1 MSSSKD
7 QTKNI
12 KLNVGKT
19 ELLLL
24 GVLAIL
30 FAFFAITSPV
40 FFQFSNIMNLLR
52 QTSISG
58 IIALGMVFVI
68 ISSGIDLSV
77 GSVLGFSGTAVAL
90 LMTNYGLPVPI
101 AIMLAVLACAVIG
114 LLNGVLIYDGKVP
127 PFIATM
133 GMMSLVRAVLMLM
146 TNARMI
152 SGFPDS
158 FLAIARAEVFR
169 DTIESI
175 AQSEIGGI
183 PFLAVVW
190 ILLTLLAV
198 FIAKK
203 TVFGRNV
210 YAYGSNK
217 ESARLSGINT
227 RITIYGTYIF
237 SAVMCAIAG
246 ILITSRLSNAA
257 PTAGTGFELDA
268 IAAAV
273 VGGASLSG
281 GKGSVIGAFLGAI
294 IMSTLRQGGTLLGV
308 NAFIMEIVIAC
319 LIVLAVLIDQLGRKR
334 GGKEA

>member
-1 MSSSKD
+1 MSRGKD
-7 QTKNI
+7 QTKKVN
-12 KLNVGKT
+12 LSVGVGKT

-24 GVLAIL
+24 VVLALL
-30 FAFFAITSPV
+30 FTFFTFTSPV
-40 FFQFSNIMNLLR
+40 FLQFSNIMNLLR
-52 QTSISG
+52 QTAISG

-90 LMTNYGLPVPI
+90 MMTNHSVPVPL
-101 AIMLAVLACAVIG
+101 AILLAILACAIIG
-114 LLNGVLIYDGKVP
+114 LMNGVLIYDGKVP

-158 FLAIARAEVFR
+158 FLGIARTNPLGV
-169 DTIESI
+169 
-175 AQSEIGGI
+175 
-183 PFLAVVW
+183 PLLAIVW
-190 ILLTLLAV
+190 IILTVIAV

-210 YAYGSNK
+210 YAFGSNK
-217 ESARLSGINT
+217 ESARLAGINT
-227 RITIYGTYIF
+227 RLTIYGTYIF

-294 IMSTLRQGGTLLGV
+294 IMSTLRQGGNLLGT
-308 NAFIMEIVIAC
+308 NPFIMEIIIAC
-319 LIVLAVLIDQLGRKR
+319 LIVLAVLIDQMGRRR
-334 GGKEA
+334 GGKQA

>member
-1 MSSSKD
+1 MSRGKD
-7 QTKNI
+7 ETKNTTSSQNNI
-12 KLNVGKT
+12 KISLGVGMT
-19 ELLLL
+19 ELILLI
-24 GVLAIL
+24 VLAIL
-30 FAFFAITSPV
+30 FAFFAFFSPV

-52 QTSISG
+52 QTAIVG

-90 LMTNYGLPVPI
+90 MMTSHDVPVPM
-101 AIMLAVLACAVIG
+101 AILLAILASAIIG
-114 LLNGVLIYDGKVP
+114 LMNGVLIYDGKVP

-146 TNARMI
+146 TNAAMI

-158 FLAIARAEVFR
+158 FLAIARANPLGV
-169 DTIESI
+169 
-175 AQSEIGGI
+175 
-183 PFLAVVW
+183 PLLAIVW
-190 ILLTLLAV
+190 ILLTVLAV
-198 FIAKK
+198 FIARK

-217 ESARLSGINT
+217 ESARLSGINN
-227 RITIYGTYIF
+227 RLTIYGTYIF

-246 ILITSRLSNAA
+246 ILLASRLSNAA
-257 PTAGTGFELDA
+257 PTAGTGIELDA

-294 IMSTLRQGGTLLGV
+294 IMSTLRQGGVLLAV
-308 NAFIMEIVIAC
+308 NPFIMEIIIAC
-319 LIVLAVLIDQLGRKR
+319 LIVLAVLIDQIQRKR
-334 GGKEA
+334 GGEEA

>member
-1 MSSSKD
+1 MNRDKE

-24 GVLAIL
+24 GVLAAL
-30 FAFFAITSPV
+30 FIFFTFTSPV

-52 QTSISG
+52 QTAISG

-90 LMTNYGLPVPI
+90 LMTNYGVPVPI
-101 AIMLAVLACAVIG
+101 AIILAILACAVIG

-152 SGFPDS
+152 SGFPES
-158 FLAIARAEVFR
+158 FLAIARAQVL
-169 DTIESI
+169 
-175 AQSEIGGI
+175 GI
-183 PFLAVVW
+183 PLLAVVW
-190 ILLTLLAV
+190 ILLTAIAV

>member
-1 MSSSKD
+1 MSSREN

-12 KLNVGKT
+12 KFNVGKT

-24 GVLAIL
+24 GVLALL
-30 FAFFAITSPV
+30 FLFFAVTSPV

-52 QTSISG
+52 QTSIYG

-90 LMTNYGLPVPI
+90 LMTTYNVPVPL
-101 AIMLAVLACAVIG
+101 AILLAVLACAIIG

-158 FLAIARAEVFR
+158 FLAIARTQVF
-169 DTIESI
+169 
-175 AQSEIGGI
+175 GV
-183 PFLAVVW
+183 PLLAIVW
-190 ILLTLLAV
+190 ILLSVIAV
-198 FIAKK
+198 FLAKK

-257 PTAGTGFELDA
+257 PTSGTGFELDA

-294 IMSTLRQGGTLLGV
+294 IMSTLRQGGNLLGT
-308 NAFIMEIVIAC
+308 NPFIMEIVIAC
-319 LIVLAVLIDQLGRKR
+319 LIVLAVLVDQIQRKR